1 MYAWLAERIIKYRVW
16 IMVTMIGL
24 AAVFAT
30 TLPDLGFNF
39 TPQQIFE
46 STSSAN
52 AYREKFADRFGRED
66 NLVTIAVIGEDIFA
80 PQVLQTMRELT
91 VELRGVESI
100 KNAESVATFE
110 IPRSGDAPGTMTVEP
125 ILDQDVG
132 PVGAASGTISSGTTR
147 SITASAA
154 KRLEEVA
161 LSEPLVRERL
171 VSENGDMALVVA
183 WLQDDLQ
190 DADELEGAVE
200 SIEDKLSEHPLP
212 EGYSYRTGGI
222 PTLRTQIVDQLRT
235 EQLTFVPLTAL
246 IYLFILIY
254 LFRRLSG
261 VLLPLATVAFA
272 VLATVATMVWTDSPI
287 NIVNNVLPSLIFV
300 IGISDS
306 IHMLARDAEEI
317 EAGKGRI
324 AATKAMIRHTGL
336 ACLLTSCTTSVGFI
350 SLLAAD
356 ADILKHF
363 GWQAAAGVMFAYV
376 ATIFFLPAALS
387 LMKPVRRK
395 KKHPPHDQDQRD
407 KLHEG
412 ALLERVLVRSGEVL
426 LDHAKVVVA
435 VCLLITAGFV
445 VLASTVEIDTTL
457 LEVFHEEHPSYKT
470 TELIEQN
477 LGGFLPVEVSLESE
491 QMDRFK
497 DPQVYAKM
505 ARFQEFAK
513 RQPEVLSTQS
523 IVDFHQSARAALLGD
538 PAERQ
543 KMPES
548 RAQVE
553 QLHLLIAG
561 APDDPSGV
569 NKFVTSDFRNAR
581 VLVRVADVGAKAQIE
596 LAGRLKDKLDTLF
609 GDESGVRYRLTGDAY
624 VASVAL
630 DSFIRDLFYSL
641 LVAIVIIFAKMT
653 VVFRS
658 WKLGLVSMLPNTI
671 PMVITFGYMGLVGIN
686 LNTTTIIIFAI
697 SLGLAVDDTI
707 HFLARFRE
715 EIDRRDTAKEA
726 ILYTYYGAGRAIL
739 LTSVLLVTGLAVLLL
754 SDFVPTRQFGILTS
768 ITIGGAVF
776 GDLILLPS
784 LLYLLYRGEDNAVE

>member
-1 MYAWLAERIIKYRVW
+1 MYAWLAEQIIKYRRW
-16 IMVTMIGL
+16 ILVVMIGL
-24 AAVFAT
+24 MALFAT

-39 TPQQIFE
+39 TPQQMFQ

-52 AYREKFADRFGRED
+52 AYREQFAERFGRED
-66 NLVTIAVIGEDIFA
+66 NLVTIAVIGDDVFRPDA
-80 PQVLQTMRELT
+80 LQAMRDLT
-91 VELRGVESI
+91 VELRQLESI
-100 KNAESVATFE
+100 KNAESIATFQ

-125 ILDQDVG
+125 ILAQRGEVDAE
-132 PVGAASGTISSGTTR
+132 AAD
-147 SITASAA
+147 A
-154 KRLEEVA
+154 LESLA
-161 LSEPLVRERL
+161 MSEPLVRERL
-171 VSENGDMALVVA
+171 VSEGGDMALVVA
-183 WLQDDLQ
+183 WIRDDLQ
-190 DADELEGAVE
+190 DADDLKDAVDAIEG
-200 SIEDKLSEHPLP
+200 KLAEHPLP
-212 EGYSYRTGGI
+212 DGLSYRTGGV
-222 PTLRTQIVDQLRT
+222 PTLRTQIVEQLRT
-235 EQLTFVPLTAL
+235 EQITFVPLTAL
-246 IYLFILIY
+246 IYLFILIWM
-254 LFRRLSG
+254 FRRLSG

-272 VLATVATMVWTDSPI
+272 VLATVATLVWTGSPI

-324 AATKAMIRHTGL
+324 AASKAMIRHTGL

-356 ADILKHF
+356 SSILQNF
-363 GWQAAAGVMFAYV
+363 GWQAAAGVMFAYI

-387 LMKPVRRK
+387 LMKPVVRK
-395 KKHPPHDQDQRD
+395 KKKKKPEADRD
-407 KLHEG
+407 KLHSG
-412 ALLERVLVRSGEVL
+412 AFLERFLVHSGEIL
-426 LDHAKVVVA
+426 LRHAKLVVVI
-435 VCLLITAGFV
+435 CLLITAGFAA
-445 VLASTVEIDTTL
+445 LAYKVDIDTTL
-457 LEVFHEEHPSYKT
+457 LEVFHEDHPSYKT
-470 TELIEQN
+470 TELIEEN
-477 LGGFLPVEVSLESE
+477 LGGFLPVEVSLEADE
-491 QMDRFK
+491 MDRFK
-497 DPQVYAKM
+497 DPEVYAKM
-505 ARFQEFAK
+505 ARFQDFAK
-513 RQPEVLSTQS
+513 AQPEVLSTQS
-523 IVDFHQSARAALLGD
+523 IVDFHQSTRAALLGD
-538 PAERQ
+538 ADERDN
-543 KMPES
+543 MPES
-548 RAQVE
+548 RAQIE
-553 QLHLLIAG
+553 QLHLMIAG

-581 VLVRVADVGAKAQIE
+581 ILVRVSDVGAKAQMK
-596 LAGRLKDKLDTLF
+596 LAERLEAELDTLF
-609 GDESGVRYRLTGDAY
+609 GADSGVEYRLTGDAY

-641 LVAIVIIFAKMT
+641 LVAIVIIFGMMT

-658 WKLGLVSMLPNTI
+658 LKLGLVSMLPNTI
-671 PMVITFGYMGLVGIN
+671 PLVLTFGYMGLMGIN

-784 LLYLLYRGEDNAVE
+784 LLYLLYRSDDERAAAG